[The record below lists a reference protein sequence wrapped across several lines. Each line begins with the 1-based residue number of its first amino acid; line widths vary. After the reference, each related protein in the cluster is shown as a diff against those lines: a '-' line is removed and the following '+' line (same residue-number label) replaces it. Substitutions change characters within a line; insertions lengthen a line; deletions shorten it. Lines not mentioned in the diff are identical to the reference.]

1 MEKLWI
7 TAEVAVQRGDMPSGD
22 TLGFMKVLMW
32 ASSHENFV
40 EKLNEY
46 LCKYQWSLL
55 SLENTEVVDP
65 SEDYGNDENQICC
78 RVATQCDWNI
88 LQLQSR
94 LTTIS
99 RIA

>member
-1 MEKLWI
+1 MEKLWTT
-7 TAEVAVQRGDMPSGD
+7 TAEVAVQPGNMPSGD

-32 ASSHENFV
+32 ASSEENFV

-65 SEDYGNDENQICC
+65 SEDYGDDGNQMIEEM
-78 RVATQCDWNI
+78 
-88 LQLQSR
+88 LQDRNAVR
-94 LTTIS
+94 LGTYYS
-99 RIA
+99 YKAN